1 MPHHLSSLIKEAGA
15 VSRPH
20 LVWNAMGQGDFR
32 NLIAHLGD
40 FGGAPILEARSKA
53 MRRRFAVEAGM
64 RSTLVNVM
72 SDRGKPGLVLGK
84 TKSLLG

>member
-20 LVWNAMGQGDFR
+20 LVWNAMGQGGLR

-40 FGGAPILEARSKA
+40 FGAPILEARSKA